1 MLQNPADKARDT
13 FTNTGAQGT
22 KNAQDALK
30 PNQETSGTKSLSGP
44 GSTSGASSI
53 MACLLQVCCMRMH
66 ISGKEKAVGQISA
79 APVCHTSLPRL
90 MVYLWWAAGRRV
102 TTPPDDK
109 SFVQQAK
116 EGIAAAAAV
125 TADKASQAYQ

>member
-1 MLQNPADKARDT
+1 MR
-13 FTNTGAQGT
+13 
-22 KNAQDALK
+22 K
-30 PNQETSGTKSLSGP
+30 PSFEVS
-44 GSTSGASSI
+44 
-53 MACLLQVCCMRMH
+53 
-66 ISGKEKAVGQISA
+66 
-79 APVCHTSLPRL
+79 
-90 MVYLWWAAGRRV
+90 VYLWCAAGRRV